1 MERNDNDLVIDYRN
15 GNREAIEVLV
25 KRYLPSIYNFVRRF
39 VGEEYADDVTQET
52 FVKVWKHINRF
63 DEKRNFKVWLFT
75 IARHVSIDWTRKKK
89 LTPFSAFEDDDGTF
103 DVEDVSPLATEIF
116 QRKETAVALD
126 RLLGELSPDRKS
138 IVLLHDSEMLPF
150 AEIAEI
156 VKKPMNTVKSQ
167 YRRAIMVL
175 RKKVESGNAPKLQ
188 G

>member
-1 MERNDNDLVIDYRN
+1 MEKNDNELVIDYRN
-15 GNREAIEVLV
+15 GDRKAIEVLV

-39 VGEEYADDVTQET
+39 VGEEYADDVAQET

-89 LTPFSAFEDDDGTF
+89 LTPFSVFEDEDGTF
-103 DVEDVSPLATEIF
+103 DVEDASPLAMEIF

-126 RLLGELSPDRKS
+126 KLLDELPLDRKT
-138 IVLLHDSEMLPF
+138 IILLHDSEMLPF

-156 VKKPMNTVKSQ
+156 VEKPMNTVKSQ

-175 RKKVESGNAPKLQ
+175 RKKVKNGNAPKLQ